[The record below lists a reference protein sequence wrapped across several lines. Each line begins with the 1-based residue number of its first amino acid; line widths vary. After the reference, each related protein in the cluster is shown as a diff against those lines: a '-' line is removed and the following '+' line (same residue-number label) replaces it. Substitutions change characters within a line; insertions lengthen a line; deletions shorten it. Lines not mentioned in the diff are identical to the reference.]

1 MDPLHPIIPIQPNIP
16 PIAPAPMV
24 GGVNRDAPH
33 SGDGQDKRRRRR
45 APAEAQASSAHGYE
59 ELDYGLEDPDGE
71 DDTGLH
77 INVTA

>member
-16 PIAPAPMV
+16 PIQPAPMV
-24 GGVNRDAPH
+24 RGVDRDAPH
-33 SGDGQDKRRRRR
+33 SGPGQERRRRR
-45 APAEAQASSAHGYE
+45 RPPANDGTGSAAYE
-59 ELDYGLEDPDGE
+59 GLDYAGEDPDGE